1 MNATP
6 TNSPA
11 APTDGRELRTADFPH
26 RREMPIRW
34 IDIDRYGHLNNAVH
48 YLLMDTL
55 INDWVASSTGSQPHE
70 LPAVGLVVET
80 GCRYLRE
87 ILPEH
92 TPITLGLRV
101 EGIGNSSVRY
111 QVGFFIDDGEPAA
124 LARFVH
130 VYADPETRRPV
141 PVPDVVRSAAEAIS
155 A

>member
-1 MNATP
+1 MTSSSTP
-6 TNSPA
+6 PSTQ
-11 APTDGRELRTADFPH
+11 TDGRELRAGDFPH
-26 RREMPIRW
+26 RRDMPIRW

-101 EGIGNSSVRY
+101 EGIGNSSIRY
-111 QVGFFIDDGEPAA
+111 QVGFFVDGGEPAA

-130 VYADPETRRPV
+130 VYADPESRRPV
-141 PVPDVVRSAAEAIS
+141 PVPDVVRRAAEAIS